1 MLLNKFITV
10 MVILTMIS
18 LVMLTTKGSDAL
30 AQNEC
35 SFQGYTA
42 CTESDLSLPVPSE
55 NEFGA
60 MGSQQ
65 RPGDQ
70 SRGAGEDVTTGNAD
84 GSGNNRNAIG
94 DVSAFLLPF
103 P

>member
-1 MLLNKFITV
+1 MLLNKYMT
-10 MVILTMIS
+10 VILILIMIS
-18 LVMLTTKGSDAL
+18 LVMLTTEGSDAL

-42 CTESDLSLPVPSE
+42 CTQSDLSLPVPSE

-65 RPGDQ
+65 RQGDQ
-70 SRGAGEDVTTGNAD
+70 SRGDGQDTTTGNAD

>member
-1 MLLNKFITV
+1 
-10 MVILTMIS
+10 MVTLIMIS
-18 LVMLTTKGSDAL
+18 LVILTTKGSDAI

-42 CTESDLSLPVPSE
+42 CTRSDLSLPVPSE
-55 NEFGA
+55 NEFGD

-70 SRGAGEDVTTGNAD
+70 SREVEDNTTTGNAD

>member
-1 MLLNKFITV
+1 
-10 MVILTMIS
+10 MVTLIMIS
-18 LVMLTTKGSDAL
+18 LVILTTKGSDAI

-42 CTESDLSLPVPSE
+42 CTRSDLSLPVPSE
-55 NEFGA
+55 NEFGD

-70 SRGAGEDVTTGNAD
+70 SREVEDNTTT
-84 GSGNNRNAIG
+84 GNNRNAIG